1 VGPGG
6 SDTVGAPNCGALAT
20 PCATVAKGLT
30 SAVTPNGQTLWL
42 FPGRA
47 KRSCRT
53 VSAERL
59 AWCRDAAAAG
69 GPPAGTYTGA
79 GNINVLFN
87 SRPITVQGIGGSAV
101 TLFDTQGVG
110 PAFQFVGTE
119 SSTSVL
125 KGWRATCLRLLRA
138 LPPVGWPSGPV
149 GLDERLCAS
158 AQAWAS
164 GTRCS

>member
-1 VGPGG
+1 MMLPRPVG
-6 SDTVGAPNCGALAT
+6 L
-20 PCATVAKGLT
+20 
-30 SAVTPNGQTLWL
+30 
-42 FPGRA
+42 
-47 KRSCRT
+47 
-53 VSAERL
+53 
-59 AWCRDAAAAG
+59 
-69 GPPAGTYTGA
+69 PAGTYTGA

-87 SRPITVQGIGGSAV
+87 SRPITVQGIGGAAV

-125 KGWRATCLRLLRA
+125 KGWRVARLRLPRA
-138 LPPVGWPSGPV
+138 LPPVRWPSSR
-149 GLDERLCAS
+149 LDERLCAS